1 MESDQPNKRTRPMLV
16 LLSVILTLTF
26 LLVSAL
32 PQMSPAAAVVC
43 KFKHTVEAGDT
54 IQYLANLYQ
63 VDWTEI
69 ADANDL
75 LPPYTIT
82 VGQVLC
88 IPSGTQPAGTPG
100 AKATSSANPPKLE
113 IVPSIMDVYVSVENF
128 APKTSYFV
136 RIFPRTQEVSYR
148 LGVFTTNKEGDFADW
163 FRIPAYVPRSA
174 KMGVCVKNA
183 WTDAVSCVKYEEPY
197 SVGGILIPIFCD
209 KEGR

>member
-1 MESDQPNKRTRPMLV
+1 MESDLTNKRIQPRLA
-16 LLSVILTLTF
+16 LLSVVLLLT

-32 PQMSPAAAVVC
+32 PQMPAAAVTC

-88 IPSGTQPAGTPG
+88 IPSGTEPAGTTNKKDDKNP
-100 AKATSSANPPKLE
+100 AKLDV
-113 IVPSIMDVYVSVENF
+113 VPQLSHVYVSVENF
-128 APKTSYFV
+128 QPKTSYFV
-136 RIFPRTQEVSYR
+136 RIFPRSTNVSYR
-148 LGVFTTNKEGDFADW
+148 IGVFTTNKEGDFADW
-163 FRIPAYVPRSA
+163 FNIPAYVPRSA

-197 SVGGILIPIFCD
+197 SVGGVLLPLFCD